1 LGFSLI
7 NKNTIAVL
15 KTRYKSNRMK
25 SLEKLLAN
33 AGQVAKIHIPQIMR
47 LNNSADKQAFDALLA
62 DGKVTFVV
70 DEMYSQ
76 LQELIKGRN
85 PSIKIPKD
93 EYPERIKSFLNGG
106 DIDEYGVWV
115 YYPWSQRL
123 VHTLDEEEFIE
134 VRTNRNQYKITR
146 TERDTLGTK
155 KIGIIGLSVGQSI
168 ALTLAMERGFGELR
182 LADFDELE
190 LSNLNRIR
198 AGVHSLGLPKV
209 VVTAREIAEIDP
221 FLKVTCFF
229 DGLTAENMDDFF
241 LKGGKL
247 DVLVDECDGLDIKIN
262 CRVKARELRIPVVM
276 DTSDRGMLD
285 VERFDLEPDRP
296 ILHGTVEGVD
306 TSTIKELTNEE
317 KIPIILQM
325 LGIENVSLRIKA
337 SMIEVEQTINT
348 WPQLASSV
356 VLGGAVGADV
366 CRRIL
371 LDQFHDSGRYYV
383 DLDEI
388 VGDKNPEPFVT
399 EVPANP
405 FSPMTVDEMRTLA
418 ESYKPTDKSDV
429 LIPDDSTITELV
441 NAACAAPSTGND
453 QPWKWLYH
461 NGTLFL
467 YHDEYRSFSFGDFQ
481 KTASFISFG
490 GAFENLNIHAL
501 SKGIKAEYEFLPNPK
516 NERLVAA
523 IRFGKAESSL
533 PLIGLDKAI
542 YKRHT
547 NRNPAPKTPISIS
560 TLEQLKTISETIPG
574 AKFQFFTDE
583 ETLKELGDI
592 IGACDRARLLNP
604 AGHNDFIN
612 HEMRWTSEDAER
624 TRDGIDTKTLG
635 FTNSQLAALNI
646 IRNEKVIRTI
656 NKLEGGYG
664 FDGLARKIVKTASA
678 ICMITL
684 PEYNL
689 SNFFEGGRAM
699 ERFWLEAT
707 NLNLAVHPV
716 ISPFYLF
723 SRILH
728 GNGEGLDTRAIKELA
743 ELRKHFD
750 AITGLGDNRAEV
762 FLTKIAIAEEPEL
775 KSHRLPLD
783 KVLVLDK

>member
-1 LGFSLI
+1 MGILSMEP
-7 NKNTIAVL
+7 T
-15 KTRYKSNRMK
+15 
-25 SLEKLLAN
+25 
-33 AGQVAKIHIPQIMR
+33 
-47 LNNSADKQAFDALLA
+47 
-62 DGKVTFVV
+62 
-70 DEMYSQ
+70 
-76 LQELIKGRN
+76 
-85 PSIKIPKD
+85 
-93 EYPERIKSFLNGG
+93 
-106 DIDEYGVWV
+106 
-115 YYPWSQRL
+115 L
-123 VHTLDEEEFIE
+123 VHILDEDEFIE
-134 VRTNRNQYKITR
+134 VRTNRNQYKITCA
-146 TERDTLGTK
+146 ERDILGTK

-198 AGVHSLGLPKV
+198 AGVHNLGVSKV
-209 VVTAREIAEIDP
+209 VITAREIAEIDP

-229 DGLTAENMDDFF
+229 DGLTDKNMDDFF
-241 LKGGKL
+241 LQNGKL
-247 DVLVDECDGLDIKIN
+247 DILVDECDGLDIKIN
-262 CRVKARELRIPVVM
+262 SRVKARELRIPVVM

-285 VERFDLEPDRP
+285 VERFDLEPNRP

-306 TSTIKELTNEE
+306 TSTIKHLTNEE

-388 VGDKNPEPFVT
+388 VGDRNPEPFVT
-399 EVPANP
+399 QVPKNP
-405 FSPMTVDEMRTLA
+405 FLPMPIDEMQLLA
-418 ESYKPTDKSDV
+418 KKYQPKNNLNTGS
-429 LIPDDSTITELV
+429 PDNDTIVELV

-461 NGTLFL
+461 EGTLFL
-467 YHDEYRSFSFGDFQ
+467 YHDEYRSFSFGDFR

-490 GAFENLNIHAL
+490 AAYENLNIHAL
-501 SKGIKAEYEFLPNPK
+501 TLGLEPAYEFLPNEQ

-523 IRFGKAESSL
+523 IRFKKAEN
-533 PLIGLDKAI
+533 PKPELIKLDKAI

-547 NRNPAPKTPISIS
+547 NRNPAPKTALPVSIIA
-560 TLEQLKTISETIPG
+560 QLGRIAETIPG
-574 AKFQFFTDE
+574 ARFQFFTDE
-583 ETLKELGDI
+583 GILKDLGNI

-612 HEMRWTSEDAER
+612 HEMRWTSEEAELK
-624 TRDGIDTKTLG
+624 RDGIDTKTLG

-646 IRNEKVIRTI
+646 IRNEKVITTI

-664 FDGLARKIVKTASA
+664 FDGLAHKIIKTASA

-684 PEYNL
+684 PEYSL
-689 SNFFEGGRAM
+689 TNFFEGGRAM

-707 NLNLAVHPV
+707 NLSLAVHPV

-723 SRILH
+723 SRIMH
-728 GNGEGLDTRAIKELA
+728 GDGEGLDAHAIKELK
-743 ELRKHFD
+743 EQRKKFD
-750 AITGLGDNRAEV
+750 KIVNLGDNRAEV
-762 FLTKIAIAEEPEL
+762 FLTKIAIAEEPVL
-775 KSHRLPLD
+775 KSYRLPLEQ
-783 KVLVLDK
+783 VLILDK